1 MGLTKLFFISI
12 AVAPSAKSSAT
23 EKIVNG
29 KKSAR
34 RSSMATDVTQDTDL
48 ELFDY
53 DTSDS
58 IEEEDDEDDDT
69 TDMSAIP
76 ADPGSH
82 NHNESLGSKDGYT
95 PFGDDY
101 GDNYDLIS
109 DTEEEGEVGRKGERR
124 RSDSSSAKT
133 NRRVSFGM
141 GTKEQMD
148 EDEVEEGGSEME
160 NVESDLNMSVSV
172 RSSSGLGRGSS
183 IGISPNV
190 RDRSNNSVSGTSMT
204 PRSTSSSSSS
214 SSSSRKGKYSMGET
228 PGSHEFTRWVCH
240 HSSTS
245 KNILSARSLGND
257 EATNSCISLF
267 PEHSY

>member
-1 MGLTKLFFISI
+1 
-12 AVAPSAKSSAT
+12 
-23 EKIVNG
+23 
-29 KKSAR
+29 
-34 RSSMATDVTQDTDL
+34 MATDVTQDTDL

-58 IEEEDDEDDDT
+58 IEEEDDDEDDDT

-82 NHNESLGSKDGYT
+82 NHNESLGSKDGFT

-109 DTEEEGEVGRKGERR
+109 DTEEEGEVGKREERR
-124 RSDSSSAKT
+124 RSNSLSAKT

-148 EDEVEEGGSEME
+148 EDEIEEGGNEME
-160 NVESDLNMSVSV
+160 NAESDLNMSVSV
-172 RSSSGLGRGSS
+172 RSGSGRGRGSS
-183 IGISPNV
+183 IGSTPNV
-190 RDRSNNSVSGTSMT
+190 RDRSNYSVTETSMT
-204 PRSTSSSSSS
+204 PRSTSSSSS

-228 PGSHEFTRWVCH
+228 PGSHEFTR
-240 HSSTS
+240 
-245 KNILSARSLGND
+245 
-257 EATNSCISLF
+257 
-267 PEHSY
+267 